1 MATIICPNCGYE
13 QSGGAKCEKCS
24 SLFEYYQGG
33 AIDDHSPAPP
43 SYSPTAAPG
52 SYSPASQAY
61 HESPKVAP
69 SLFRRIYRVVS
80 WASLVLLV
88 IAIILIFHK
97 SPAPKVPVDPQAAQ
111 RAESKL
117 EASESAAASGQPQP
131 LRLDNTEINSYLH
144 QNLAVQPSDA
154 ASPAAAT
161 TSAPA
166 TPAPTQSAPAA
177 ASPDPTLEQV
187 QSSVKDV
194 QVTMHDDKV
203 EAYVVFNFHGQD
215 LSLNLEGR
223 LNVAN
228 GYLQFEPTGGKLGS
242 LPIPQSTLESALQQM
257 LSSPEN
263 REKLKVPANI
273 NNLRIENG
281 QLVVDYK

>member
-1 MATIICPNCGYE
+1 MSQAVCPNCGYK
-13 QSGGAKCEKCS
+13 QDGGPKCEKCS
-24 SLFEYYQGG
+24 TLFEYYQNSSPHDLG
-33 AIDDHSPAPP
+33 AIHQSHGVAGPA
-43 SYSPTAAPG
+43 YDEAPRTG
-52 SYSPASQAY
+52 
-61 HESPKVAP
+61 P
-69 SLFRRIYRVVS
+69 SLFRRIYRIVS
-80 WASLVLLV
+80 WASLALL
-88 IAIILIFHK
+88 ILAIFLIFHK
-97 SPAPKVPVDPQAAQ
+97 SPAPQVPVDPQAAQ

-131 LRLDNTEINSYLH
+131 LRLDKTEVNSYLH
-144 QNLAVQPSDA
+144 QNLALQPSDTIA
-154 ASPAAAT
+154 PAV
-161 TSAPA
+161 PA
-166 TPAPTQSAPAA
+166 TPAPASPTPVPAPSTPAPAA
-177 ASPDPTLEQV
+177 PDPTVEQV

-242 LPIPQSTLESALQQM
+242 LPIPQSTLESAVQQM
-257 LSSPEN
+257 LNSPEN
-263 REKLKVPANI
+263 REKLKMPANI
-273 NNLRIENG
+273 SNLRIENG

>member
-1 MATIICPNCGYE
+1 MSQVVCPNCGYK
-13 QSGGAKCEKCS
+13 QDGGAKCEKCS
-24 SLFEYYQGG
+24 TLFEYYQNTSPHELG
-33 AIDDHSPAPP
+33 AIHQSHGVAGPA
-43 SYSPTAAPG
+43 YDERARTG
-52 SYSPASQAY
+52 
-61 HESPKVAP
+61 P
-69 SLFRRIYRVVS
+69 SLFRRIYHVVS
-80 WASLVLLV
+80 WASLALL
-88 IAIILIFHK
+88 ILAIFLIFHK
-97 SPAPKVPVDPQAAQ
+97 SPAPKVQVDPQAAQ

-131 LRLDNTEINSYLH
+131 LRLDNTEVNSYLH

-154 ASPAAAT
+154 GAPAAAAT
-161 TSAPA
+161 PA
-166 TPAPTQSAPAA
+166 STTPAPTQSAPAA
-177 ASPDPTLEQV
+177 ATPDPTVEQV

-242 LPIPQSTLESALQQM
+242 LPIPQSTLESAVQQM
-257 LSSPEN
+257 LNSPEN
-263 REKLKVPANI
+263 REKLKMPANI
-273 NNLRIENG
+273 SNLRIENG